1 MSEDQKVYFE
11 TAREMFL
18 TDGWK
23 NFMAEIEQAIVAAR
37 IENLKDEKEFW
48 LTKGELAALHKIF
61 GYENMLKEAE
71 RQAEE
76 DNESAE

>member
-1 MSEDQKVYFE
+1 MTDQQKYFE
-11 TAREMFL
+11 DARDMFL

-23 NFMAEIEQAIVAAR
+23 NFMAEIEAAIVGAR

-48 LTKGELAALHKIF
+48 VTKGELAALHKIF
-61 GYENMLKEAE
+61 GYESMLKEAE
-71 RQAEE
+71 KQAEE